1 MARPTKAGLDYFPLD
16 TDIDQDDKIA
26 LIESDFGVEGFGIVI
41 KLLMKIYSEGYF
53 YEWGEMEQKL
63 FSRRV
68 NVNNN
73 LLSDVVN
80 ACIRWGVF
88 NKHLFEE
95 FHILTSPGIQKRYL
109 EATTR
114 RKDVEI
120 IEEFILLSESEIS
133 KYSNIVIVNINKDN
147 VNINSNSSEL
157 MDEETPQSKVKESKG
172 KETKAEESN
181 EKEKNS
187 GRGDELS
194 PMNSFADF
202 QTLWMFPNEFQKE
215 DLLLIIEEHGDD
227 LVSAAIKIAGT
238 KDVPKRNAISFIE
251 AVLKEWE
258 NANVKDIEQ
267 AREYQ
272 RNRNKVRNKGQFNN
286 NQPRK
291 QESLPDWESSTQD
304 DEIIEDE
311 SMSER
316 LARIR
321 EMRGS
326 ND

>member
-1 MARPTKAGLDYFPLD
+1 
-16 TDIDQDDKIA
+16 

-73 LLSDVVN
+73 LLSEVVN
-80 ACIRWGVF
+80 ACIRWRVF
-88 NKHLFEE
+88 NKRLFEKYQ
-95 FHILTSPGIQKRYL
+95 ILTSPGIQKRYL

-120 IEEFILLSESEIS
+120 IEEYILLSKSDIS
-133 KYSNIVIVNINKDN
+133 KYSNIVIVNIDDDSKGVN
-147 VNINSNSSEL
+147 VDINSNSSEP
-157 MDEETPQSKVKESKG
+157 MPTETPQSKVKESRV
-172 KETKAEESN
+172 KERKVEESMQ
-181 EKEKNS
+181 KEKND
-187 GRGDELS
+187 GDDNLS

-215 DLLLIIEEHGDD
+215 DLLLLIEEHGDD
-227 LVSAAIKIAGT
+227 LVSAAIKIAGS
-238 KDVPKRNAISFIE
+238 KDVPKRNGINFIE

-258 NANVKDIEQ
+258 NANVKDLEQ

-272 RNRNKVRNKGQFNN
+272 RNRNKVRSKGQFNN
-286 NQPRK
+286 NKPRK

-304 DEIIEDE
+304 DEIVEDE

-326 ND
+326 NER